1 MKNFEGKTA
10 FITGGG
16 SGIGLGIAKV
26 FAAKAGMNVV
36 LADLRNE
43 ALDEAIAWFK
53 KRDLHAHPVQ
63 LDVTDRKAYLKAADE
78 AEKKYKKIHVLIN
91 NAGVGQQGK
100 LQDATYNDWDF
111 GMGVNVG
118 GVINGL
124 VTVLPRILRHGE
136 EGHVVSTSS
145 TNGLFSVGGLG
156 IYTVSKYAVSA
167 MMEVLY
173 MDLKGTNV
181 SASVFFPGPVNTNLR
196 VTSVTT
202 KPERYKN
209 ENEPVTPPPPPQP
222 PADAPKIDPARVV
235 MDPVEAGYR
244 VLRGIKRKDIFIMS
258 HPVYGEGII
267 TRYKALMRSIPDEPR
282 DHERDEVLRSF
293 GAMINNLEYKEQTTP
308 GAPDWDLSDDLAG

>member
-1 MKNFEGKTA
+1 MDNFKGKTA

-36 LADLRNE
+36 LADLRKE

-53 KRDLHAHPVQ
+53 ERGLPAHPIQ
-63 LDVTDRKAYLKAADE
+63 LDVTDREAYKKAADE
-78 AEKKYKKIHVLIN
+78 AETKFGKIHILIN

-100 LQDATYNDWDF
+100 LQDATYKDWDF

-124 VTVLPRILRHGE
+124 VTVLPRILKHGE

-181 SASVFFPGPVNTNLR
+181 SASVFFPGPVDTNLR
-196 VTSVTT
+196 VTTITT
-202 KPERYKN
+202 RPLKYKN
-209 ENEPVTPPPPPQP
+209 ENEPEAPPPPPQR
-222 PADAPKIDPARVV
+222 PADAPKIDPERIVK
-235 MDPVEAGYR
+235 DPIEVGYR
-244 VLRGIKRKDIFIMS
+244 ILRGIKRKDIFIMS
-258 HPVYGEGII
+258 HPVYGEGVV
-267 TRYKALMRSIPDEPR
+267 TRYKALMRSIPDEPP

-293 GAMINNLEYKEQTTP
+293 GAMINNLVYEEQTTP
-308 GAPDWDLSDDLAG
+308 GAPDWDLSEEL

>member
-1 MKNFEGKTA
+1 MQNFRGKTA

-36 LADLRNE
+36 LADIRKQ
-43 ALDEAIAWFK
+43 ALDETIVWFRERK
-53 KRDLHAHPVQ
+53 LPAHHVH
-63 LDVTDRKAYLKAADE
+63 LDVTDREAYAKAAGN
-78 AEKKYKKIHVLIN
+78 IHVLIN
-91 NAGVGQQGK
+91 NAGVGQPGK

-111 GMGVNVG
+111 GIGVNVG

-181 SASVFFPGPVNTNLR
+181 SASVFFPGPVDTNLR

-202 KPERYKN
+202 KPFKYKN
-209 ENEPVTPPPPPQP
+209 KNESEDPPPPPEP
-222 PADAPKIDPARVV
+222 PADAPKIDPKRVV
-235 MDPVEAGYR
+235 MDPIEVGHR
-244 VLRGIKRKDIFIMS
+244 ILRGIKRKDIFIMS
-258 HPVYGEGII
+258 HPVYGEGIV
-267 TRYKALMRSIPDEPR
+267 TRHKALMRAIPDEPL
-282 DHERDEVLRSF
+282 DHERDAVLRSF
-293 GAMINNLEYKEQTTP
+293 GAMINNLVYEEQTTP
-308 GAPDWDLSDDLAG
+308 GPPDWDLSEEL

>member
-1 MKNFEGKTA
+1 MESFEGKTA

-16 SGIGLGIAKV
+16 SGIGFGIAKV

-36 LADLRNE
+36 LADLRQE
-43 ALDEAIAWFK
+43 ALDEAITWFRE
-53 KRDLHAHPVQ
+53 RDLPAHPIQ
-63 LDVTDRKAYLKAADE
+63 LDVTDREAYAKAADE
-78 AEKKYKKIHVLIN
+78 AETKFGKIHVLIN
-91 NAGVGQQGK
+91 NAGVGPGVK

-124 VTVLPRILRHGE
+124 VTILPRILKHGE

-145 TNGLFSVGGLG
+145 TNGLFSIPGFG
-156 IYTVSKYAVSA
+156 IYTTSKYAVSA

-181 SASVFFPGPVNTNLR
+181 TASVYFPGPVKTNLP
-196 VTSVTT
+196 VTT
-202 KPERYKN
+202 VTTRPEKYKN
-209 ENEPVTPPPPPQP
+209 ENEPKTPPPPPP
-222 PADAPKIDPARVV
+222 PPGDAPKIDPDRVV
-235 MDPVEAGYR
+235 MDPVEVGYR
-244 VLRGIKRKDIFIMS
+244 ILRGIKRKDIFIMS

-267 TRYKALMRSIPDEPR
+267 TRHKALLRSIPDEPR

-293 GAMINNLEYKEQTTP
+293 GALVNNPVYEEQTTP
-308 GAPDWDLSDDLAG
+308 GAPDWDLSEEL

>member
-1 MKNFEGKTA
+1 MENFKGKTA

-16 SGIGLGIAKV
+16 SGIGLGIARV

-36 LADLRNE
+36 LADLRKE
-43 ALDEAIAWFK
+43 ALDEAIVWFK
-53 KRDLHAHPVQ
+53 ERNLPAHSIQ
-63 LDVTDRKAYLKAADE
+63 LDVTDREAYSKAADE
-78 AEKKYKKIHVLIN
+78 AETKYGKIHILIN

-100 LQDATYNDWDF
+100 LQDATYKDWDF

-124 VTVLPRILRHGE
+124 VTVLPRILKHGE

-181 SASVFFPGPVNTNLR
+181 SASVFFPGPVDTNLR
-196 VTSVTT
+196 VTTITT
-202 KPERYKN
+202 RPLKFKNKN
-209 ENEPVTPPPPPQP
+209 EPETPPPPPKRS
-222 PADAPKIDPARVV
+222 ADAPKIDPKRIVK
-235 MDPVEAGYR
+235 DPIEVGYR
-244 VLRGIKRKDIFIMS
+244 ILRGIKRKDIFIMS
-258 HPVYGEGII
+258 HPVYGEGVV
-267 TRYKALMRSIPDEPR
+267 TRYNALMRSIPDEPP
-282 DHERDEVLRSF
+282 DNERDEVLRSF
-293 GAMINNLEYKEQTTP
+293 GAMINNLVYEEQTTP
-308 GAPDWDLSDDLAG
+308 GAPDWDLSAEL

>member
-1 MKNFEGKTA
+1 MKNFNGKTA
-10 FITGGG
+10 FITGGA
-16 SGIGLGIAKV
+16 SGIGLGTAKI
-26 FAAKAGMNVV
+26 FAAKAGMNVI
-36 LADLRNE
+36 LADLRQE
-43 ALDEAIAWFK
+43 ALDEAIIWFR
-53 KRDLHAHPVQ
+53 KRDLHAHPVK
-63 LDVTDRKAYLKAADE
+63 LDVTDREAYIKAADE
-78 AEKKYKKIHVLIN
+78 AENKFGNLHILIN
-91 NAGVGQQGK
+91 NAGVGQQGR

-124 VTVLPRILRHGE
+124 VTVLPRILLHGE

-145 TNGLFSVGGLG
+145 TNGFFSVGGLG

-196 VTSVTT
+196 ITTVTT
-202 KPERYKN
+202 RPDKYKN
-209 ENEPVTPPPPPQP
+209 KNDPETPPAPPQP

-235 MDPVEAGYR
+235 MDPIEAGYR
-244 VLRGIKRKDIFIMS
+244 ILRGIKRKDMFIMS
-258 HPVYGEGII
+258 HPVYGEGIV
-267 TRYKALMRSIPDEPR
+267 TRYKALMRAIPDEPL

-293 GAMINNLEYKEQTTP
+293 GAMINNLVYEEQTTP
-308 GAPDWDLSDDLAG
+308 GAPDWDLSEEL